1 MSDTTPATGFD
12 VFQDAEVMKVIGHP
26 LRMRAFTEAVKGPVS
41 AKELSQ
47 RLNEP
52 LPKMSYHVRALADA
66 GLIKSV
72 RRTRRRGAIE
82 THYRAIAT
90 LDVSHRVLA
99 NAPPDVLSSF
109 MTTQMRLIAED
120 ALHALE
126 RDASTE
132 RDLFLSRAHFV
143 VDAEGREKL
152 AAELRAMYVR
162 LAELEKELRV
172 EPGEDAVGLNVGLMF
187 YAGEREAGRNGPM
200 LLSFDEDDVIETIP
214 PD

>member
-1 MSDTTPATGFD
+1 MSEPAPATGFD

-90 LDVSHRVLA
+90 FDVSHRVLA
-99 NAPPDVLSSF
+99 QMPADVISSF
-109 MTTQMRLIAED
+109 MTMQMRLIAED

-126 RDASTE
+126 HDAATE
-132 RDLFLSRAHFV
+132 DDLFMARAHFV

-162 LAELEKELRV
+162 LAELEKELRR
-172 EPGEDAVGLNVGLMF
+172 EPGEDTVGLNVGLIF
-187 YAGEREAGRNGPM
+187 YAGERENGRNGPM
-200 LLSFDEDDVIETIP
+200 MLSFDEDDVIETIP